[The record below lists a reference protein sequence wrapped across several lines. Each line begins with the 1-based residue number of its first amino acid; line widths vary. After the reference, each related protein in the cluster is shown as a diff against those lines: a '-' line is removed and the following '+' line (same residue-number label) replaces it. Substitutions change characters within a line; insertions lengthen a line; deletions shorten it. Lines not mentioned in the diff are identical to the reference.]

1 MFEFSPTNGYLYC
14 AHSGYLH
21 CAHSGYLYCAHSGYL
36 YCAQVKRLEVELKQ
50 ARKQVFT
57 QALCTQL
64 PICGCRATQL
74 VLWL

>member
-50 ARKQVFT
+50 ARKQVFI

-64 PICGCRATQL
+64 PH
-74 VLWL
+74 LWL